1 MAQLPLNELLAVF
14 LDATRPEKLS
24 TDEAMSV
31 LASALVAR
39 GQIAGLS
46 LNEMVAGVADTYRK
60 AVSRAREELRGLVVR
75 KRFAVRARRSLG

>member
-14 LDATRPEKLS
+14 LDATHPEKLS

-39 GQIAGLS
+39 GQVAGLS
-46 LNEMVAGVADTYRK
+46 LNEVVAGVADTYREASRDNAAATAK
-60 AVSRAREELRGLVVR
+60 ARKLLARWTQ
-75 KRFAVRARRSLG
+75 